1 MKDDP
6 IMQIYID
13 KGELAVKYVIET
25 REKYAE
31 ICNQLKLSETTWESY
46 IQRLMGL
53 EQQQSEII

>member
-6 IMQIYID
+6 IMQTFID
-13 KGELAVKYVIET
+13 KGELAVKYVIEK

-31 ICNQLKLSETTWESY
+31 ICNQIQLPETTWESY

-53 EQQQSEII
+53 YNQQP

>member
-6 IMQIYID
+6 IMQTFID
-13 KGELAVKYVIET
+13 KGELAVKYVIEI

-31 ICNQLKLSETTWESY
+31 ICNQIQLPETTWESY

-53 EQQQSEII
+53 DNQQQ